1 MTLETLEGFNWEGLA
16 VLFLIFLF
24 FTGVLLLVKKEMDRY
39 GAHYHK
45 NHPDKDQH

>member
-1 MTLETLEGFNWEGLA
+1 MTLESFNWEGLA

-24 FTGVLLLVKKEMDRY
+24 FMGVLLLIQNDVDKY